1 MLGWLSQL
9 SQGLANSGQ
18 NVASNQYSQQ
28 IFLLKVFYLIMV
40 DITQLGIELEIWDL
54 LPSKIS
60 GGYPLSHNFMILLQT
75 SKQISFPYLHH
86 TQKSL
91 EKRNQKVYCINWWD
105 LFKVSPKFFESSL
118 CSRSGPDHFLSK
130 MSSLVSRLLRFSF
143 KTFKI
148 LGQQLHLP
156 ISLRLF
162 FPYISYILLLFPFC
176 LHNFTDF

>member
-60 GGYPLSHNFMILLQT
+60 GGYPLSHNFMILLQN

-86 TQKSL
+86 IQKSL
-91 EKRNQKVYCINWWD
+91 EKRNQKLYCINWWD
-105 LFKVSPKFFESSL
+105 LLKVSPKFFESSL
-118 CSRSGPDHFLSK
+118 CSKNEGQAL
-130 MSSLVSRLLRFSF
+130 
-143 KTFKI
+143 TFIFWAKWA
-148 LGQQLHLP
+148 L
-156 ISLRLF
+156 
-162 FPYISYILLLFPFC
+162 
-176 LHNFTDF
+176 